1 MRSCCLILRHQWRV
15 LLLLRSLVRGIA
27 AKDVGRYR
35 RIIVILVARLSDPS
49 ADLKEPL
56 FKDPTSGTAA
66 DVPANAAVAREETFG
81 PLAPLFR
88 FETDNEALQ
97 LANDTEFGLASYFY
111 SRDIS
116 QVWRVAEGSESGMV
130 GINTGM
136 LSTEVAPFGGSNNLA
151 LAEKVPNTEPKS
163 F

>member
-1 MRSCCLILRHQWRV
+1 
-15 LLLLRSLVRGIA
+15 VRGIA

-35 RIIVILVARLSDPS
+35 RIIVILVARLSDPG

-66 DVPANAAVAREETFG
+66 DALANATVAREETFG

-111 SRDIS
+111 SRDIG
-116 QVWRVAEGSESGMV
+116 QVWRVAEGSESGIV
-130 GINTGM
+130 GLNTGM
-136 LSTEVAPFGGSNNLA
+136 LSTEVAPFGGVKQSGLGR
-151 LAEKVPNTEPKS
+151 EGSKYGTEEFLEIKG